1 MRPIFLRSMRLP
13 SGTIEDRLS
22 VCDCSDARG
31 GNPKSNGLAR
41 TRFSAQQRKES
52 LPWQVRGGSG
62 FWCSPSGRQTEPWNP
77 PRFQNRSIGVI
88 ESTVRIEPMTT
99 IQNILFPVDFSPS
112 CVAMAAYVMRAAAMF
127 GAKVTLLRVFDLYSH
142 DAFQLYVRPLSEV
155 GEEQQ
160 NLAREKLDSFLK
172 SEFPLSSYS

>member
-31 GNPKSNGLAR
+31 GNLKSNGLAR

-77 PRFQNRSIGVI
+77 PRFKTGPLVLLNPLY
-88 ESTVRIEPMTT
+88 ESNP
-99 IQNILFPVDFSPS
+99 
-112 CVAMAAYVMRAAAMF
+112 
-127 GAKVTLLRVFDLYSH
+127 
-142 DAFQLYVRPLSEV
+142 
-155 GEEQQ
+155 
-160 NLAREKLDSFLK
+160 
-172 SEFPLSSYS
+172 